1 MRPSSN
7 DPRPSVCTSFPTPC
21 RCYRST
27 PHPPTSPCCTDKAP
41 DLLRSFALFT
51 LVPFSS
57 SPLYCQGSIHWLSCW
72 VQVRGGQHCFPPLGP
87 RQLGLCPA
95 VPPGPSPSFFSPNL
109 AAEEV
114 EIPQLHPK
122 TSSGTLCLKICF
134 LFLLLRKGLLKKKNG
149 MFLTAFLWF
158 LFPKPSFFS

>member
-1 MRPSSN
+1 MIPGPLSAHPSP
-7 DPRPSVCTSFPTPC
+7 PRADVTGSAGL
-21 RCYRST
+21 
-27 PHPPTSPCCTDKAP
+27 HPPPSPARAAQTKALICKELCIVHFGTFQLIP
-41 DLLRSFALFT
+41 PFLPGLHSLALVLGAGEGRSALI
-51 LVPFSS
+51 S
-57 SPLYCQGSIHWLSCW
+57 SPG
-72 VQVRGGQHCFPPLGP
+72 PPTAWPLP
-87 RQLGLCPA
+87 CSA
-95 VPPGPSPSFFSPNL
+95 PGPSPSFFSPNL

-114 EIPQLHPK
+114 ETPHLHPK